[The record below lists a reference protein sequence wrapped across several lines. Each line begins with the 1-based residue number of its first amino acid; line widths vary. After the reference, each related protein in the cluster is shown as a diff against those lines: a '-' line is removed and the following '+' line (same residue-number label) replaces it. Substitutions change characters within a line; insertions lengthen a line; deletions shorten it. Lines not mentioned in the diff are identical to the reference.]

1 MKKLFVSI
9 IALAA
14 LSGAAFAANNENSDS
29 GRYLAS
35 VTNSS
40 TFFVKK
46 APVAVKNAKI
56 AVVDTLD
63 VMHSDIA
70 GFGVFSQGQARN

>member
-1 MKKLFVSI
+1 MKKLFISI

-14 LSGAAFAANNENSDS
+14 LSGAAFSATNDNSDS

-35 VTNSS
+35 VTGTS

-46 APVAVKNAKI
+46 APIAVKTAKI

-63 VMHSDIA
+63 VMHGDIS